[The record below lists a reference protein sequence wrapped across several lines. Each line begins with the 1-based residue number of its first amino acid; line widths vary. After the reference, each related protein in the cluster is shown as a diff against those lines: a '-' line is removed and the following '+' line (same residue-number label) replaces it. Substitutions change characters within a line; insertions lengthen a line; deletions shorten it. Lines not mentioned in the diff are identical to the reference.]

1 MRAGLFVFIS
11 VFAVACGAPPGDAPS
26 APVGAPANAGLE
38 IRDGWAAPTPGGVE
52 VSAGYLT
59 IVNMTG
65 ADDRLTGATS
75 PRAERVE
82 VHEMSMD
89 GGVMRMRPVEGGMA
103 APAGATVTLG
113 QGGQH
118 LMFYGVRQPFTEGE
132 SIPVTLHFARAGD
145 VAVELPVRRAASAHS
160 GH

>member
-1 MRAGLFVFIS
+1 MRAGLLIVISLFI
-11 VFAVACGAPPGDAPS
+11 AACGPPQNQGAPGDAAS
-26 APVGAPANAGLE
+26 AGLE

-59 IVNMTG
+59 IVNPTG
-65 ADDRLTGATS
+65 TEDRLLGASS

-89 GGVMRMRPVEGGMA
+89 GVVMRMRAVEGGLPVPSGGA
-103 APAGATVTLG
+103 LTLAP
-113 QGGQH
+113 GGQH
-118 LMFYGVRQPFTEGE
+118 LMFYGVRPPFAEGE
-132 SIPVTLHFARAGD
+132 RVPATLRFARAGD
-145 VAVELPVRRAASAHS
+145 VTVELSVRRAASGHS